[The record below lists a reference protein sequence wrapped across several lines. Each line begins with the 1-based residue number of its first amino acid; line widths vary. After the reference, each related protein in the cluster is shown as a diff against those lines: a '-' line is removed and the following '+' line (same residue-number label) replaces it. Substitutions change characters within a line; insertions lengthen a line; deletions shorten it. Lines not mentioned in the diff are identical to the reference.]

1 MILGHSQSHCGG
13 GRQMAYL
20 KGRLIHDNI
29 RSIMTSINIAN
40 SEDLD
45 GLIVSLDA
53 KKAFDPA

>member
-1 MILGHSQSHCGG
+1 
-13 GRQMAYL
+13 MAYL